1 MLLLAV
7 FAALV
12 IVLSVASGYALNVAH
27 AIADEAVSRHM
38 LVELEL
44 FHVAESMSIVQSQ
57 LSEFVRD
64 QSVDTAD
71 ALSASVEIALQQA
84 KKTHDLSGDARLGEV
99 VARIERFQGDVIT
112 LTGVVDSG
120 GYLPVG
126 RLESAKAGLSFVL
139 ERVSEL
145 SDVLLT
151 ELQAVTWAKL
161 DSLTTLQTMLG
172 LLGASILVIFAGISY
187 VFTRSLV
194 PPILSMRADAEAI
207 AGGDLDRR
215 VVVGGHDEISTLGRT
230 FNNMAEQ
237 VSGLIESLEQR
248 VAERTR
254 DLEAVAQIGREAA
267 ILSDLDALLNRAI
280 NLLCERFGFYHAQ
293 VFLIDA
299 VGEAAVL
306 RASTGEAGRA
316 LLEQG
321 HRLAVGSDSV
331 IGQVTA
337 KGETIIALD
346 TADAAVVH
354 KPNPL
359 LPNTRSEM
367 ALPLRVGASI
377 IGALDV
383 QSVAPNAFDEDDV
396 HVFQILADQLAIAV
410 SNARLLQD
418 AEARIREIDRL
429 NRQLTRQAWTEFVDE
444 IGTGTRLGYR
454 YDLNE
459 VTPITSAE
467 AGDGGGLS
475 VPIRSRGQVI
485 GALHVAG
492 QVDQFGADEQ
502 AVIEAVAERVGLAVE
517 SARLFRQTE
526 AALDESRALYQG
538 SELINAAASLD
549 EILLALTHS
558 TALRRAER
566 VTLGIFDR
574 PWVADDDRPDWIE
587 SAAIWRSDGRPDPD
601 AGHRYE
607 VERFPAVRLMQYDDV
622 LVIPDV
628 EADSRL
634 DEATRDLYGRRFGMR
649 SLVGIPLSTGAEW
662 TGFVLAQFAEPT
674 TFSDA
679 ELRRMRSLIGQ
690 QAALAVQS
698 HLRFQQVEATL
709 SETAVL
715 YDASQALS
723 AATTEQEI
731 VDAVAGYAMD
741 AGANRV
747 ALAYMEMNSAGAPE
761 WGQFVAARVLP
772 GAAPI
777 PVGERFRLSDLKF
790 YAMAFS
796 DPGGLLVIEDL
807 LGDTRTDADH
817 QKTLVRQTGNRA
829 IVLLPLRARGRW
841 VGLIQIGWEAP
852 QTFTERDTRIYRA
865 LRDQAAITIDG
876 RRLLLQTQD
885 TARREQVLREITG
898 RVRSSLDSDVILR
911 TAVRELG
918 AALGRPTFIRL
929 GSARELSEA
938 PQPPPDGDG
947 AKRAVSA
954 GGE

>member
-1 MLLLAV
+1 M
-7 FAALV
+7 
-12 IVLSVASGYALNVAH
+12 G
-27 AIADEAVSRHM
+27 
-38 LVELEL
+38 
-44 FHVAESMSIVQSQ
+44 
-57 LSEFVRD
+57 
-64 QSVDTAD
+64 T
-71 ALSASVEIALQQA
+71 
-84 KKTHDLSGDARLGEV
+84 
-99 VARIERFQGDVIT
+99 
-112 LTGVVDSG
+112 
-120 GYLPVG
+120 
-126 RLESAKAGLSFVL
+126 
-139 ERVSEL
+139 
-145 SDVLLT
+145 
-151 ELQAVTWAKL
+151 
-161 DSLTTLQTMLG
+161 
-172 LLGASILVIFAGISY
+172 SY

-215 VVVGGHDEISTLGRT
+215 VVVGGQDEISALGRT

-316 LLEQG
+316 LLAQG
-321 HRLAVGSDSV
+321 HRLGVGSDSV

-346 TADAAVVH
+346 TADAAVAH
-354 KPNPL
+354 QPNPL

-444 IGTGTRLGYR
+444 TGTGTRLGYR

-459 VTPITSAE
+459 VAPITSAE

-526 AALDESRALYQG
+526 TALDESRALYQG
-538 SELINAAASLD
+538 SELINAAAGLD

-574 PWVADDDRPDWIE
+574 PWVADDDPPDWIE
-587 SAAIWRSDGRPDPD
+587 SAAIWRGDGRPDPD
-601 AGHRYE
+601 AGQRYE

-622 LVIPDV
+622 LVISDV
-628 EADSRL
+628 ETDARL
-634 DEATRDLYGRRFGMR
+634 DEATRDLYGNRFGMR

-674 TFSDA
+674 TFSEA

-731 VDAVAGYAMD
+731 VDAIAGYAMD

-747 ALAYMEMNSAGAPE
+747 ALAYMEMDSAGAPE

-772 GAAPI
+772 GAEPI

-817 QKTLVRQTGNRA
+817 QKTLVQQTGNRA
-829 IVLLPLRARGRW
+829 IVLLALRARGRW
-841 VGLIQIGWEAP
+841 VGLIQIGWGAP

-876 RRLLLQTQD
+876 RRLLIQTQD

-898 RVRSSLDSDVILR
+898 RVRSSLDPDVILR

-938 PQPPPDGDG
+938 PQPPPDGDAPPDGDG